1 MNNEL
6 QNNPVAK
13 LVFDVLAERQRHRQR
28 TDLNN
33 LFRAMRRDNPDLS
46 EREYLEVFKTL
57 QMNGAGSLIIGR
69 RGNPNRFIWK
79 YNLKDLAEKIKTN
92 GLNHSTIKHLE
103 LIKPEAKADEKV
115 VKRAKRPSFKS
126 KRILGTKVEEKPKAR
141 KKAIAV
147 VKPSELVNEVKATP
161 QGITLNINAPN
172 LTASDLKALVEILTS
187 YNK

>member
-46 EREYLEVFKTL
+46 EKEYLEVFKTL
-57 QMNGAGSLIIGR
+57 QANGAGSLIIGR

-79 YNLKDLAEKIKTN
+79 YNLKDLAEKVQIN
-92 GLNHSTIKHLE
+92 GLNPVTIKHLE
-103 LIKPEAKADEKV
+103 MIKPESKAGETTI
-115 VKRAKRPSFKS
+115 KRAKRPSFKT
-126 KRILGTKVEEKPKAR
+126 KRTIEVKPKVEKKTRKKRALVAKETNEVTTSSGTKV
-141 KKAIAV
+141 IA
-147 VKPSELVNEVKATP
+147 
-161 QGITLNINAPN
+161 LNVSH
-172 LTASDLKALVEILTS
+172 LSDTDFKALVELIAAKT
-187 YNK
+187 K